1 MRHLS
6 TRSLI
11 SSFKSVQANINLFQ
25 ETISKMN
32 GVSKQKLST
41 LIHGLP
47 VRNIRGILD
56 REISSVVFDSRKAKA
71 GSLFVAIHGFQQD
84 GFKFIDDAISRGAS
98 AFVTEVSVEE
108 LSGLSLSE
116 SSATA
121 ICTEDSRIA
130 LASISSEFYH
140 RPSDQIDLYG
150 VTGTNGKT
158 TVTYILD
165 SIHNVRNEQSGIIG
179 TIHYSYGNTDLSAL
193 ITTPESLDINRMLYE
208 MTERKIRQCFLEVSS
223 HSLAL
228 KRVHG
233 MHFAVGIFT
242 NLSRDHLDFHGTMD
256 NYKEAKKRLFRDN
269 FVEKVVTNVD
279 DPVGREIANEFSGDL
294 LTTGI
299 ERKADV
305 MAENCKLSETGSY
318 FTIKTPY
325 GSCKIRTHLLGRHN
339 IYNLISAASAALL
352 QGISMDKINQG
363 LQSVNSIPGRFEKVS
378 CEQGF
383 SVVVDYAHTDD
394 ALRNVLRAAQTFTS
408 GRIITVFGCGG
419 DRDRG
424 KRKAMGRIA
433 VEESGFTIVTSDN
446 PRKEDPQ
453 CIVDDILKG
462 IPSSLD
468 QGKDYEVIVDRKEAI
483 KFAIHQARPGD
494 LVMIAGKGHEDYQI
508 LKAGTVNF
516 DDREVA
522 TEVMRRMQ

>member
-32 GVSKQKLST
+32 GVSKQKLSA

-108 LSGLSLSE
+108 LSGLSLSG

-121 ICTEDSRIA
+121 ICTEDCRIA

-165 SIHNVRNEQSGIIG
+165 SIHKVRNEQSGIIG

-233 MHFAVGIFT
+233 IEYENFCKNKRISLWHF
-242 NLSRDHLDFHGTMD
+242 R
-256 NYKEAKKRLFRDN
+256 
-269 FVEKVVTNVD
+269 
-279 DPVGREIANEFSGDL
+279 GR
-294 LTTGI
+294 
-299 ERKADV
+299 
-305 MAENCKLSETGSY
+305 
-318 FTIKTPY
+318 
-325 GSCKIRTHLLGRHN
+325 
-339 IYNLISAASAALL
+339 
-352 QGISMDKINQG
+352 SMVQQK
-363 LQSVNSIPGRFEKVS
+363 
-378 CEQGF
+378 
-383 SVVVDYAHTDD
+383 
-394 ALRNVLRAAQTFTS
+394 
-408 GRIITVFGCGG
+408 
-419 DRDRG
+419 
-424 KRKAMGRIA
+424 
-433 VEESGFTIVTSDN
+433 
-446 PRKEDPQ
+446 
-453 CIVDDILKG
+453 
-462 IPSSLD
+462 
-468 QGKDYEVIVDRKEAI
+468 
-483 KFAIHQARPGD
+483 
-494 LVMIAGKGHEDYQI
+494 
-508 LKAGTVNF
+508 
-516 DDREVA
+516 
-522 TEVMRRMQ
+522 